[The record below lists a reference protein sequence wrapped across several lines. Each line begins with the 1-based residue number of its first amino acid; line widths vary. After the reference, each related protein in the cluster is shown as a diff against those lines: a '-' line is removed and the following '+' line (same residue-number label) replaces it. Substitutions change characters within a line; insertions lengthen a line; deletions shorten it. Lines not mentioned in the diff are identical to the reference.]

1 MDAQNFIESGNCF
14 GYHNTIPIT
23 LLKYFAYL
31 GFVFLLNEI
40 MKNLIKFDF
49 TQILI
54 VKLVDAKKTQ
64 NCNLTLNSICC

>member
-1 MDAQNFIESGNCF
+1 MDAYNLIESGNYF
-14 GYHNTIPIT
+14 GYHNNIPIT
-23 LLKYFAYL
+23 LLKYFTYL
-31 GFVFLLNEI
+31 GFVFLFNEI

-54 VKLVDAKKTQ
+54 VKLGDAKKPQ